1 MEIDQIYV
9 MSQVFT
15 ILMYALLGITYQ
27 VKSRR
32 KILVLSIFSNAFQ
45 GIAYLLLNAKSGF
58 VMCVLAILRET
69 AMMLISDKIKDEK
82 TSKNAYLCVIIV
94 FYIAMIIS
102 AIFTYEG
109 IWSMLSIIAT
119 LIYTY
124 SIWQKNEK
132 IYKVLGTPVGICW
145 IAYNIFVKSIFGVIL
160 ESIILICSI
169 VGYVRSKK
177 DNNSTEH
184 EIERGV

>member
-15 ILMYALLGITYQ
+15 VLMYALLGITYQ

-32 KILVLSIFSNAFQ
+32 KILILSIFSNASQ

-69 AMMLISDKIKDEK
+69 AMMFILDKIKDEK
-82 TSKNAYLCVIIV
+82 KSKRAYLCVIIV

-109 IWSMLSIIAT
+109 MLSMLSILAT
-119 LIYTY
+119 AIYTY

-132 IYKVLGTPVGICW
+132 IYKALGTPIGICW
-145 IAYNIFVKSIFGVIL
+145 IAYNIFVKSIFGVIF

-177 DNNSTEH
+177 TISS
-184 EIERGV
+184 EI

>member
-15 ILMYALLGITYQ
+15 VLMYALLGITYQ

-32 KILVLSIFSNAFQ
+32 KILILSIFSNAFQ

-69 AMMLISDKIKDEK
+69 AMMFISDKIKDEK
-82 TSKNAYLCVIIV
+82 KSKRAYLCVIIV

-109 IWSMLSIIAT
+109 MLSMLSILAT
-119 LIYTY
+119 AIYTY

-132 IYKVLGTPVGICW
+132 VYKVLGTPVGFCW
-145 IAYNIFVKSIFGVIL
+145 IAYNIFVRSIFGVVF

-169 VGYVRSKK
+169 VGYVRSRKTI
-177 DNNSTEH
+177 SR
-184 EIERGV
+184 EI

>member
-15 ILMYALLGITYQ
+15 VLMYALLGVTYQ

-32 KILVLSIFSNAFQ
+32 KILILSIFSNAFQ

-69 AMMLISDKIKDEK
+69 AMMFISDKIKDEK
-82 TSKNAYLCVIIV
+82 KSKRAYLCVIIV

-109 IWSMLSIIAT
+109 MLSMLSILAT
-119 LIYTY
+119 AIYTY

-132 IYKVLGTPVGICW
+132 VYKALGTPVGICW
-145 IAYNIFVKSIFGVIL
+145 IAYNIFVKSIFGVVF

-177 DNNSTEH
+177 NSMVNLNE
-184 EIERGV
+184 V

>member
-1 MEIDQIYV
+1 MDINQTYV

-27 VKSRR
+27 VKSRK
-32 KILVLSIFSNAFQ
+32 KILVLSIFSNAFK

-69 AMMLISDKIKDEK
+69 AMMFILDKIKDEK
-82 TSKNAYLCVIIV
+82 KSKRAYLCVIIV

-109 IWSMLSIIAT
+109 MLSMLSILAT
-119 LIYTY
+119 AIYTY

-132 IYKVLGTPVGICW
+132 IYKALGTPIGICW
-145 IAYNIFVKSIFGVIL
+145 IAYNIFVKSLFGVIL

-177 DNNSTEH
+177 TEK
-184 EIERGV
+184 I

>member
-15 ILMYALLGITYQ
+15 VLMYALLGVTYQ

-32 KILVLSIFSNAFQ
+32 KILILSIFSNAFQ

-69 AMMLISDKIKDEK
+69 AMMFISDKIKDEK
-82 TSKNAYLCVIIV
+82 KSKRAYLCVIIV

-109 IWSMLSIIAT
+109 MLSMLSILAT
-119 LIYTY
+119 AIYTY

-132 IYKVLGTPVGICW
+132 VYKALGTPIGICW
-145 IAYNIFVKSIFGVIL
+145 IAYNIFVRSIFGVVF

>member
-15 ILMYALLGITYQ
+15 VLMYALLGITYQ

-32 KILVLSIFSNAFQ
+32 KILILSIFSNAFQ

-58 VMCVLAILRET
+58 IMCILAILRDIF
-69 AMMLISDKIKDEK
+69 MMVISDKIKDEK
-82 TSKNAYLCVIIV
+82 TSRNAYLGVIIV
-94 FYIAMIIS
+94 FYIGMIIS

-109 IWSMLSIIAT
+109 VFSMLSILAT
-119 LIYTY
+119 GIYTY

-132 IYKVLGTPVGICW
+132 VYKALGTPVGICW
-145 IAYNIFVKSIFGVIL
+145 IAYNFFVKSIFGVIL

-169 VGYVRSKK
+169 VGYVRSRKK
-177 DNNSTEH
+177 YWLYYQKK
-184 EIERGV
+184 I

>member
-1 MEIDQIYV
+1 MEIDQTYI

-32 KILVLSIFSNAFQ
+32 KILILSIFSNAFQ

-58 VMCVLAILRET
+58 VMCVLAIIRET
-69 AMMLISDKIKDEK
+69 AMMFISDKIKDEK
-82 TSKNAYLCVIIV
+82 TSRNAYLGVIIV
-94 FYIAMIIS
+94 FYIGMIIS

-109 IWSMLSIIAT
+109 VFSMLSILAT
-119 LIYTY
+119 AIYTY

-132 IYKVLGTPVGICW
+132 IYKALGTPVGICW
-145 IAYNIFVKSIFGVIL
+145 IAYNIFVKSIFGVIC
-160 ESIILICSI
+160 ESIILICSV
-169 VGYVRSKK
+169 VGYVRSRK
-177 DNNSTEH
+177 NWNL
-184 EIERGV
+184 R

>member
-32 KILVLSIFSNAFQ
+32 KILILSIFSNASQ

-69 AMMLISDKIKDEK
+69 AMMFILDKIKDEK
-82 TSKNAYLCVIIV
+82 KSKRAYLCVIIV

-109 IWSMLSIIAT
+109 ILSMLSILAT
-119 LIYTY
+119 AIYTY

-132 IYKVLGTPVGICW
+132 VYKALGTPIGICW
-145 IAYNIFVKSIFGVIL
+145 IVYNIFVKSIFGVIL

-169 VGYVRSKK
+169 VGYVRSRK
-177 DNNSTEH
+177 NNRCARNSD
-184 EIERGV
+184 I

>member
-15 ILMYALLGITYQ
+15 IIMYALLGITYQ
-27 VKSRR
+27 VKSRK

-58 VMCVLAILRET
+58 VMCVLAILRGT
-69 AMMLISDKIKDEK
+69 AMMFISDKIKDEK
-82 TSKNAYLCVIIV
+82 TSKNAYLGVIIV

-109 IWSMLSIIAT
+109 MLSMLSILAT
-119 LIYTY
+119 AIYTY

-132 IYKVLGTPVGICW
+132 VYKALGTPVGICW
-145 IAYNIFVKSIFGVIL
+145 IAYNIFVKSVFGVIL
-160 ESIILICSI
+160 ESIILICSV
-169 VGYVRSKK
+169 VGYVRSRK
-177 DNNSTEH
+177 N
-184 EIERGV
+184 

>member
-1 MEIDQIYV
+1 MELSQNYII
-9 MSQVFT
+9 SQVCT
-15 ILMYALLGITYQ
+15 IIMYVLLGITYQ
-27 VKSRR
+27 VKAR
-32 KILVLSIFSNAFQ
+32 KKLLILSIFSNAFQ

-69 AMMLISDKIKDEK
+69 AMMFISDKIKDEIG
-82 TSKNAYLCVIIV
+82 V
-94 FYIAMIIS
+94 IIS

-109 IWSMLSIIAT
+109 IFSMLSILAT
-119 LIYTY
+119 VIYTY

-132 IYKVLGTPVGICW
+132 IYKALGTPVGICW

-177 DNNSTEH
+177 TEK
-184 EIERGV
+184 I

>member
-1 MEIDQIYV
+1 MEIDQTYI

-15 ILMYALLGITYQ
+15 ILMYALLGVTYQ

-32 KILVLSIFSNAFQ
+32 KILILSIFSNAFQ

-58 VMCVLAILRET
+58 VMCVLAILRGT

-82 TSKNAYLCVIIV
+82 KSKRAYLCVIIV
-94 FYIAMIIS
+94 FYICAIIS
-102 AIFTYEG
+102 AKITYEG

-132 IYKVLGTPVGICW
+132 VYKVLGTPVSICW
-145 IAYNIFVKSIFGVIL
+145 VAYNFFVKSAYGVIL
-160 ESIILICSI
+160 ESVILICSI
-169 VGYVRSKK
+169 VGYVRSRK
-177 DNNSTEH
+177 NY
-184 EIERGV
+184 

>member
-15 ILMYALLGITYQ
+15 VLMYALLGITYQ

-32 KILVLSIFSNAFQ
+32 KILILSIFSNAFQ

-69 AMMLISDKIKDEK
+69 AMMFILDKIKK
-82 TSKNAYLCVIIV
+82 KSKRAYLCVIIV

-109 IWSMLSIIAT
+109 MLSMLSILAT
-119 LIYTY
+119 AIYTY

-132 IYKVLGTPVGICW
+132 VYKALGTPVGICW
-145 IAYNIFVKSIFGVIL
+145 IAYNIFVKSIFGVIF

-169 VGYVRSKK
+169 VGYVRSRK
-177 DNNSTEH
+177 NY
-184 EIERGV
+184 

>member
-1 MEIDQIYV
+1 MEIDQTYV

-15 ILMYALLGITYQ
+15 ILMYALLGVTYQ

-32 KILVLSIFSNAFQ
+32 KILILSIFSNAFQ

-69 AMMLISDKIKDEK
+69 AMMFISDKIKDEK

-109 IWSMLSIIAT
+109 IFSMLSILAT
-119 LIYTY
+119 AIYTY

-132 IYKVLGTPVGICW
+132 IYKALGTPIGICW

-177 DNNSTEH
+177 TIKQHD
-184 EIERGV
+184 I

>member
-1 MEIDQIYV
+1 MEIDQTYI

-32 KILVLSIFSNAFQ
+32 KILILSIFSNAFQ

-58 VMCVLAILRET
+58 IMCILAILRDIF
-69 AMMLISDKIKDEK
+69 MMVISDKIKDEK
-82 TSKNAYLCVIIV
+82 TSKRAYLSVIII
-94 FYIAMIIS
+94 FYFAMIIS

-109 IWSMLSIIAT
+109 MLSMLSILAT
-119 LIYTY
+119 AIYTY

-132 IYKVLGTPVGICW
+132 VYKALGTPVGICW
-145 IAYNIFVKSIFGVIL
+145 IAYNIFVKSIFGVVF

-169 VGYVRSKK
+169 VGYVRSRKSI
-177 DNNSTEH
+177 DDIT
-184 EIERGV
+184 